1 MTPPAGAGYTIDD
14 WRELASE
21 KAAIYEY
28 EANMSREE
36 AEKRARA
43 EVNEMR
49 ARVKAYKAAQREQ
62 EQKNLC

>member
-1 MTPPAGAGYTIDD
+1 MMAPPGVKYTIDD

-28 EANMSREE
+28 EANMRREE
-36 AEKRARA
+36 AENRART

-62 EQKNLC
+62 EQTNLC